1 MSSPELTI
9 IPANEA
15 SCQDLEAVFGKRG
28 VPAHCQCQWFKS
40 QGREWDTNVVPV
52 EERASRLREQTACGD
67 PGSKTTSGLIAY
79 LDREPAGWCAVE
91 PRTAYQRL
99 GRVPWTGRDE
109 DKDDETVWAVTCFV
123 VRVGYRGQGLM
134 YELARAAVDFARDR
148 GAKAVE
154 GYPMLLDP
162 GQTATWGEL
171 FVGTPQAFAA
181 AGLEE
186 VSHPTKRRLVMR
198 LDVTN

>member
-1 MSSPELTI
+1 MG
-9 IPANEA
+9 
-15 SCQDLEAVFGKRG
+15 LEV
-28 VPAHCQCQWFKS
+28 VPATLEQWGDIMRLFEGHGVRGCWCQYWRQSSSDYGRGGKGSGEARLKS
-40 QGREWDTNVVPV
+40 QVDMGIP
-52 EERASRLREQTACGD
+52 
-67 PGSKTTSGLIAY
+67 PGLIAY

-171 FVGTPQAFAA
+171 FVGTPQAFAT

-198 LDVTN
+198 LDFED